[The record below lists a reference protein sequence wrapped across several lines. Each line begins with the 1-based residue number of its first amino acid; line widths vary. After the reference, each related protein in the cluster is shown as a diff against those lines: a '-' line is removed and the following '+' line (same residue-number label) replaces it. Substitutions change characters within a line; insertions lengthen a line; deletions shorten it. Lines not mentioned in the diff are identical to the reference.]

1 MRQPELPEDAP
12 SVQNDVANIAT
23 LATLKF
29 PSSVR
34 FSIAL
39 PQNGLSARG
48 PFAATSAS
56 AGSRRADFEDFQRI
70 GNAAE
75 GKHLSLFGSEHRA
88 A

>member
-12 SVQNDVANIAT
+12 SVQNDVPNIAP
-23 LATLKF
+23 LATLEF
-29 PSSVR
+29 PSPVR

-39 PQNGLSARG
+39 PQNGLSARN
-48 PFAATSAS
+48 PFAAS